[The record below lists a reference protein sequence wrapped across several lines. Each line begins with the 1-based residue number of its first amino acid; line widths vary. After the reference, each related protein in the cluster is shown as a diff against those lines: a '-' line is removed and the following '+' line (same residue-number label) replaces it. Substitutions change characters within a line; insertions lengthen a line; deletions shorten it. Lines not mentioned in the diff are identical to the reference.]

1 MLTIK
6 LPYTCNDD
14 LFYSTLNELRL
25 TQSAFIRSAYQLFH
39 QGLNQYQ
46 VQQDKE
52 LQNKFSLGSW
62 FKQCALMEA
71 KATQTRNKENKVIF
85 GGAKNFE
92 LRLKN
97 KISADQ
103 WKSSRLSNL
112 ISQGEASKCGNR
124 HFTLDIEETNS
135 IIFKPQKGVKF
146 NLILPKLKRNFLTK
160 LLSLEKSTKL
170 KIQPYQISL
179 NEKYIFIS
187 FEEAKVIKPLTE
199 VIENR
204 YLGIDLNPTSVG
216 LSIIENNPDQTI
228 KVIHTQEFLLNKIF
242 NKIKSLNVASSDPKF
257 KHLNNKLNFETIEI
271 SKEIVNLALQ
281 FNCKRIF
288 IEDLNF
294 KDKTCENKGLNRH
307 NKNLWKRGKITQN
320 LQKRCY
326 LNSLTFYEVSPQWS
340 SVIGNLMYPYT
351 DPINA
356 SIEIA
361 RRGAQVIFEKTKSKR
376 KFYPLFSV
384 DILKD
389 QWKEYFKEFKSW
401 KEIFSSLKNSKLKY
415 RVLPDEL
422 NIKVFSLNCKQSL
435 VFYHTCT

>member
-1 MLTIK
+1 MITIK
-6 LPYTCNDD
+6 LPYTCKDD

-25 TQSAFIRSAYQLFH
+25 NQSAYIRSSYQLFH

-71 KATQTRNKENKVIF
+71 KAIQTRNKDNKVIF
-85 GGAKNFE
+85 GGAKNFN

-97 KISADQ
+97 KITKEQ
-103 WKSSRLSNL
+103 WKSLRLSNL
-112 ISQGEASKCGNR
+112 ICQGEATMKGNR
-124 HFTLDIEETNS
+124 HFTLDVEENNS
-135 IIFKPQKGVKF
+135 IIFKPLRGEKF
-146 NLILPKLKRNFLTK
+146 NLTLPKLKRNFLNK
-160 LLSLEKSTKL
+160 LISIEKSSKL
-170 KIQPYQISL
+170 KIQPFQISL

-187 FEEAKVIKPLTE
+187 FDEPKIIKPLNN

-216 LSIIENNPDQTI
+216 LSIIESNEKQEV

-242 NKIKSLNVASSDPKF
+242 NKIKSLKVSSSDEKF

-281 FNCKRIF
+281 FNCKGIF

-294 KDKTCENKGLNRH
+294 KDKTLGNKGRNRH
-307 NKNLWKRGKITQN
+307 NKNLWKRYKITQN

-326 LNSLTFYEVSPQWS
+326 LNSLTFYEVSPQYS

-356 SIEIA
+356 SIEIG

-376 KFYPLFSV
+376 KFYPQFSI

-401 KEIFSSLKNSKLKY
+401 KEIFSELKNSKLKY